1 MEKRFRIITPV
12 YNAEDW
18 VEKCIN
24 SVKSQK
30 HEDFIQVIVDDCST
44 DRTIEKAREAI
55 GEDPRFVL
63 IEREKKT
70 GTLHGH
76 ILAGDHDY
84 SENDIFVHLDGDD
97 WFSDDAVLSRLAVIY
112 EDSNIWCTYGNYETT
127 SGELSVNK
135 PLEETLLNKMT
146 QGLVGK
152 KKLAVKVWHGTQAVM
167 EVGSE
172 KDKDHTFRLL
182 LATNWPC
189 SQVRSFRG
197 QLWKGLVDEDFR
209 SDDGSYLS
217 VADVA
222 VFVPILEM
230 AGFDRIRY
238 VPETQMIYNRETV
251 LNDDKVNRVQV
262 IDHAYQLAQR
272 EPKDKWK
279 KLT

>member
-18 VEKCIN
+18 IQKCIN
-24 SVKSQK
+24 SVRSQK
-30 HEDFIQVIVDDCST
+30 HENFIQIIVDDCSIDKT
-44 DRTIEKAREAI
+44 VEKAREVI
-55 GEDPRFVL
+55 GDDPRFVL

-97 WFSDDAVLSRLAVIY
+97 WFSDNSVLSRLARIY
-112 EDSNIWCTYGNYETT
+112 ENTDIWCTYGNYKTT
-127 SGELSVNK
+127 SDELSVNK
-135 PLEETLLNKMT
+135 PFEESDLNKMT

-152 KKLAVKVWHGTQAVM
+152 KKLVVKEWHGTQAVM
-167 EVGSE
+167 ELGSE
-172 KDKDHTFRLL
+172 KDKDYTFRLL
-182 LATNWPC
+182 LATRWPC

-197 QLWKGLVDEDFR
+197 QLWRGLTEEDFR
-209 SDDGSYLS
+209 SDDGSYFS

-238 VPETQMIYNRETV
+238 VPEIQMIYNRENL
-251 LNDDKVNRVQV
+251 LNDDKVNRAKV
-262 IDHAYQLAQR
+262 INHAYELAQKT
-272 EPKDKWK
+272 PKDKWK